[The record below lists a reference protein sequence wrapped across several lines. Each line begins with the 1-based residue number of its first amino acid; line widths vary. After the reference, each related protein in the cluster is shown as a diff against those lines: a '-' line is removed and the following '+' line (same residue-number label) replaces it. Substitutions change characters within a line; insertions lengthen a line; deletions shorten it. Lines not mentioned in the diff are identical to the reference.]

1 MSKGRLKAFKR
12 AGRAWCTSCNRLTYQ
27 RSMSICQKSTW
38 FGSEPLMIERSL
50 YIQSSA
56 QRTWPG
62 CSEWLSSWPA
72 PIWVFRTTPAQG
84 HNYLW
89 SSLKVLT
96 QDLRGLM
103 TQTCKSRWTIGM
115 QRLEGLS
122 NLRLNKNR
130 DSRDLKCRM
139 RQSRSCEKR
148 ELCMFHCLEW
158 ALELHMFCAEVALK
172 SQVVYGQQQL
182 FSTGA
187 VIQIQRQCRNLQK
200 LRARCEMELTGR
212 RVCGFTNRTFR
223 NGYSAI
229 LDAPEL
235 FAARL
240 KQDLQLTK
248 TIQNVD
254 LNDGWC
260 EISAWSQMFSSFSSE
275 VATLFLIFL
284 TSNQIQI
291 TFRTVASSSF

>member
-38 FGSEPLMIERSL
+38 FGSEPLMIGRSL

-84 HNYLW
+84 HNYLC

-103 TQTCKSRWTIGM
+103 TCKSRWTIGM

-122 NLRLNKNR
+122 NPRLNKNR
-130 DSRDLKCRM
+130 DGRDLKRRM

-148 ELCMFHCLEW
+148 DLCTQALLRIHVLNSFLSSILTCFGHVLGSALPSCL
-158 ALELHMFCAEVALK
+158 
-172 SQVVYGQQQL
+172 
-182 FSTGA
+182 
-187 VIQIQRQCRNLQK
+187 
-200 LRARCEMELTGR
+200 
-212 RVCGFTNRTFR
+212 
-223 NGYSAI
+223 
-229 LDAPEL
+229 
-235 FAARL
+235 
-240 KQDLQLTK
+240 
-248 TIQNVD
+248 
-254 LNDGWC
+254 
-260 EISAWSQMFSSFSSE
+260 IS
-275 VATLFLIFL
+275 
-284 TSNQIQI
+284 
-291 TFRTVASSSF
+291 